1 MSWELSLGFYTGIL
15 LGVYTKRYDDGIAH
29 YLYLPFCFICLD
41 FYLAFI
47 KVVVNLTPTEKDN
60 AVFGRLDTIINL
72 FIYDKIK

>member
-1 MSWELSLGFYTGIL
+1 L
-15 LGVYTKRYDDGIAH
+15 
-29 YLYLPFCFICLD
+29 
-41 FYLAFI
+41 LAFI